1 MANGTHSFISNG
13 DGWARELFFMF
24 VSGAVA
30 ASFFW
35 LAVWHF
41 QARPAQADALQE
53 RDTVVRELEDRSL
66 QCETARRSL
75 TEANQRLE
83 SEVEQLDRQ
92 LKQAWAAQARC
103 LRGN

>member
-1 MANGTHSFISNG
+1 MADGRYSFMSNG

-30 ASFFW
+30 ASLFW

-41 QARPAQADALQE
+41 QAQPAQADALQE
-53 RDTVVRELEDRSL
+53 RDAVVRELEDRSR
-66 QCETARRSL
+66 QCEASRQRL
-75 TEANQRLE
+75 TDANQTLE
-83 SEVEQLDRQ
+83 SETDQLDRQ